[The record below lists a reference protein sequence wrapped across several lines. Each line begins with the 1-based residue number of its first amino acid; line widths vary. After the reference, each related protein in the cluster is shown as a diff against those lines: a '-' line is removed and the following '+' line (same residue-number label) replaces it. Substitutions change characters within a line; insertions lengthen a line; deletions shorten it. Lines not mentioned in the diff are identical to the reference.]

1 LNKILDT
8 FHNHYGYATLQDLKK
23 AGVHTDSIRK
33 LVNEKVIEKVK
44 PGLYKLVEMPIVAH
58 QGFIDVCLAIPNS
71 VICLLSALS
80 YFELTTFV
88 PSIVMAAIPRSSKPT
103 KIIYPP
109 VQIYHFSDVNYSEYI
124 EEISESTGV
133 FRIYSIEKTI
143 IDCFRYRNK
152 LGEDMAVEGLKNY
165 LALKNMSIPQLH
177 ACAEKA
183 RMWNIIRPYVTAVMH
198 Q

>member
-1 LNKILDT
+1 MAKILYA

-23 AGVHTDSIRK
+23 AGAHTDSIRK
-33 LVNEKVIEKVK
+33 LVNEKVK
-44 PGLYKLVEMPIVAH
+44 PGLYKMVDMPIVAH

-88 PSIVMAAIPRSSKPT
+88 PSSVMAAIPRGSKPT

-109 VQIYHFSDVNYSEYI
+109 VPIYQFSEKNYSEYI
-124 EEISESTGV
+124 EEIPEATGV

-143 IDCFRYRNK
+143 VDCFRYRNK

-165 LALKNMSIPQLH
+165 LALKNMSFPQLH

-183 RMWNIIRPYVTAVMH
+183 HMWNIIRPYVTAVTH